1 MEVSPK
7 VRERLESLVARTDAE
22 SMSEVI
28 RRALAV
34 YDLLVSQAEVGGV
47 VFVRGNDGSDC
58 QVMIY

>member
-7 VRERLESLVARTDAE
+7 VRERLEPLVERTDAE

-34 YDLLVSQAEVGGV
+34 YDLLLLEVEIGGT
-47 VFVRGNDGSDC
+47 VFVRYKDGSDN